1 MGRIAA
7 ISYIFIFFYNFS
19 MIIFASGRTDIPAFY
34 SEWFL
39 NRVRAGFVDV
49 RNPYAPQKVTRYRLD
64 PKVVDC
70 IVFCTK
76 NPAPIIQHLDELK
89 DFGIYFFVTIT
100 PYKKEIE
107 PNVPEKSKVI
117 ESFAELSQKIG
128 KEKVCWRYDPI
139 FVDSAYTVAA
149 HIREFKKMC
158 AALSPYTSRCI
169 ISFVDLYSK
178 TKRNFPELKEV
189 SEDDQKFIA
198 GSFSRIAFEYGIEV
212 ESCAEKLDLSPYGVK
227 KGACVSKEIVEN
239 VTNERLLKCGVQN
252 LRKHCECLPMR
263 DIAYYNCCP
272 YLCKYCYANYDENL
286 VRKNF
291 ARHNP
296 KSSFLIGESRADD
309 IVSEAKQES
318 FRDLQLYLF

>member
-1 MGRIAA
+1 
-7 ISYIFIFFYNFS
+7 
-19 MIIFASGRTDIPAFY
+19 
-34 SEWFL
+34 
-39 NRVRAGFVDV
+39 
-49 RNPYAPQKVTRYRLD
+49 
-64 PKVVDC
+64 
-70 IVFCTK
+70 
-76 NPAPIIQHLDELK
+76 
-89 DFGIYFFVTIT
+89 
-100 PYKKEIE
+100 
-107 PNVPEKSKVI
+107 
-117 ESFAELSQKIG
+117 
-128 KEKVCWRYDPI
+128 
-139 FVDSAYTVAA
+139 
-149 HIREFKKMC
+149 MC

>member
-1 MGRIAA
+1 
-7 ISYIFIFFYNFS
+7 

-39 NRVRAGFVDV
+39 NRVRAGFADV

-64 PKVVDC
+64 QKTVDC

-76 NPAPIIQHLDELK
+76 NPAPIIPRLDELK
-89 DFGIYFFVTIT
+89 GFGIYFFVTIT

-117 ESFAELSQKIG
+117 ESFARLSQKIG
-128 KEKVCWRYDPI
+128 KEKICWRYDPI
-139 FVDSAYTVAA
+139 FVDSTYTVAS

-158 AALSPYTSRCI
+158 ATLSPYTSRCV

-212 ESCAEKLDLSPYGVK
+212 EACAEKLDLSPYGVK
-227 KGACVSKEIVEN
+227 KGTCVSKEIVEK

-272 YLCKYCYANYDENL
+272 HLCRYCYANYDENL

-296 KSSFLIGESRADD
+296 KSSFLIGESSPDD
-309 IVSEAKQES
+309 IVREAKQES